1 MSAVWEQRTIASEV
15 TFEGVGLHTG
25 AEVLVRLRPAPA
37 DSGITFIR
45 TDLDPPVRIPV
56 GLETRR
62 HQPRRTAL
70 AVGEAEVHTIEHLM
84 SVLHVLGIQNLD
96 IEINGVELPGMDG
109 SALEFLDGVE
119 SAGIEL
125 QGARGRTL
133 QVRDAVAVQGDGAS
147 VVALPSD
154 GALRVSYTL
163 HYNTTRPMTQFQ
175 SLEVDAETFRREIA
189 PARTFVLDS
198 EVEELRNRGLGLGAS
213 TQNTLVIGE
222 EGVIDNELR
231 FEDEFVRHK
240 ILDLLGDLYVNG
252 SRLGAHV
259 VAHRSGHSLNSDLA
273 EKLLKSY
280 AREREVED
288 IIISAHRGLDIRQVL
303 KLLPHRYPFLLID
316 RILSIESDTRIVGL
330 KNVTYNED
338 FFQGH
343 FPGAP
348 VMPGV
353 LQIEAMAQLGGILLM
368 RKMEDINK
376 LAYLLS
382 IDNVKFRR
390 TVVPGDQLILEV
402 ELRKLKSRTG
412 QVQAKASVEGQ
423 VVAEATIRFMIVE
436 AY

>member
-1 MSAVWEQRTIASEV
+1 M
-15 TFEGVGLHTG
+15 
-25 AEVLVRLRPAPA
+25 
-37 DSGITFIR
+37 R
-45 TDLDPPVRIPV
+45 TDLDPAVRIPV
-56 GLETRR
+56 ALESRR
-62 HQPRRTAL
+62 HHPRRTAL
-70 AVGEAEVHTIEHLM
+70 AVGDAEVHTVEHLM
-84 SVLHVLGIQNLD
+84 AVLHVLGIQNVD
-96 IEINGVELPGMDG
+96 IEIDGIEVPGMDG
-109 SALEFLDGVE
+109 SAREFLDGIEAAGVE
-119 SAGIEL
+119 S

-133 QVRDAVAVQGDGAS
+133 TVRDAVAVQGDGAS
-147 VVALPSD
+147 IVALPS
-154 GALRVSYTL
+154 AESLRVSYTL
-163 HYNTTRPMTQFQ
+163 HYEAHEPITQFRT
-175 SLEVDAETFRREIA
+175 LEITDEVFRKEIA
-189 PARTFVLDS
+189 PARTFVLES
-198 EVEELRNRGLGLGAS
+198 EVEELRSRGLGLGAS

-222 EGVIDNELR
+222 EGIIDNELR

-252 SRLGAHV
+252 ARMGAHI
-259 VAHRSGHSLNSDLA
+259 VAHRSGHTLNSELA
-273 EKLLKSY
+273 QKLSEKYS
-280 AREREVED
+280 REREVED

-316 RILSIESDTRIVGL
+316 RILSIESDQRAVGL
-330 KNVTYNED
+330 KNVTYNEE

-353 LQIEAMAQLGGILLM
+353 LQLEALAQLGGVLLM
-368 RKMEDINK
+368 RRIDDINK

-412 QVQAKASVEGQ
+412 QVQGKASVDGN
-423 VVAEATIRFMIVE
+423 VVAEASIRFMIVE